1 MLIDESGLMMAPLV
15 RRTQAPRGQTP
26 VLRQKGSHRDRVS
39 VIAALSYPPVR
50 SCPTLYFQTLPR
62 AYVNGERAA
71 VFLQHVL
78 RHVRG
83 PVIVLWDRGSM
94 HKGPAIRKLQAKFP
108 RLSIENLPPYA
119 PELNPV
125 EDLWNYLKYDELAN
139 YLPESVDGLHA
150 KVVEELHRLQKDRRR
165 LTTFLSMSELPL
177 SEPTLA
183 S

>member
-26 VLRQKGSHRDRVS
+26 VLKQKGSHRDRVS

-62 AYVNGERAA
+62 TYVNGERAA
-71 VFLQHVL
+71 VFLRHVL

-83 PVIVLWDRGSM
+83 HVIVLWDRGSM
-94 HKGPAIRKLQAKFP
+94 HKGPAIRKLQADFP

-139 YLPESVDGLHA
+139 YLPDSVDGLNA
-150 KVVEELHRLQKDRRR
+150 TVVEELRLVQRDRSR
-165 LTTFLSMSELPL
+165 LETFLEMSELPL
-177 SEPTLA
+177 GASTLA
-183 S
+183 T

>member
-62 AYVNGERAA
+62 AYVNSERAV
-71 VFLQHVL
+71 VFLRHLL

-94 HKGPAIRKLQAKFP
+94 HKGPALRQLQADVS
-108 RLSIENLPPYA
+108 RLSIEALPPYA

-139 YLPESVDGLHA
+139 YLPDSVDDLHA
-150 KVVEELHRLQKDRRR
+150 TVVAELQRVKSDRRR
-165 LTTFLSMSELPL
+165 LATFLSMSQLPL
-177 SEPTLA
+177 LGPTLA
-183 S
+183 N